1 MYMQPQ
7 NNYFISFENVR
18 IRMKEPHVLN
28 WVFFGPLRIPAMPIC
43 LLVPCVQQGYTH
55 YVGIILSTINALSI
69 MPIKLIIIV
78 YSIKFQHYVPK
89 LIFSL
94 FSVKRLEKN
103 IEFASCLI
111 IQCLL
116 RLAVAPAPA
125 IISFIRKSFSILT
138 LTLGHWRIKT
148 IIY

>member
-55 YVGIILSTINALSI
+55 YVGIILSIINASSI
-69 MPIKLIIIV
+69 MPINYNCL
-78 YSIKFQHYVPK
+78 QHKILALCSKTNIFPIFCENVREKYRICLLPDYPVPSK
-89 LIFSL
+89 
-94 FSVKRLEKN
+94 
-103 IEFASCLI
+103 ASCGSCSSHHQLH
-111 IQCLL
+111 Q
-116 RLAVAPAPA
+116 
-125 IISFIRKSFSILT
+125 KGSFSILT